1 MKTYFSELIPRINH
15 FSKKLDNL
23 ATLQNQNWLLINEF
37 SNQKTVYIFRENGQ
51 LLISENGIVNKG
63 TWEYINKKT
72 IMIDSAQ
79 GTLLLNHGFLDD
91 YILVL
96 KLDGVEGYAFFVNE
110 SKTNIELRNFDS
122 VISFLY
128 KRYISKEIQIS
139 KFYYLNKKTL
149 VEYGPYTSVEILK
162 KFKRG
167 KIDDTVYIRKENVS
181 NYDDRLTLRE
191 ILQKD

>member
-1 MKTYFSELIPRINH
+1 
-15 FSKKLDNL
+15 
-23 ATLQNQNWLLINEF
+23 
-37 SNQKTVYIFRENGQ
+37 
-51 LLISENGIVNKG
+51 
-63 TWEYINKKT
+63 KT

-191 ILQKD
+191 IL